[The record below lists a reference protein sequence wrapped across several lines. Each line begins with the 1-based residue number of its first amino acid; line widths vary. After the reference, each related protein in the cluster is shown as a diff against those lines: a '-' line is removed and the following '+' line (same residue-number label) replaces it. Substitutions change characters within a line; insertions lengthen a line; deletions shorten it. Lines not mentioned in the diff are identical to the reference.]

1 MSVLLLDQASTE
13 AEIFDVAFSGDLSVS
28 TGGDVMRARYSLSLI
43 AVILVAFSVKLFFF
57 SAPTAEAARPAIGL
71 GLDVSNM
78 HVNKMLPVQ
87 VANDLS
93 FVFTEA
99 D

>member
-1 MSVLLLDQASTE
+1 
-13 AEIFDVAFSGDLSVS
+13 
-28 TGGDVMRARYSLSLI
+28 MRVRYSFSLI
-43 AVILVAFSVKLFFF
+43 AVILVAFGMKLFFL
-57 SAPTAEAARPAIGL
+57 SAPTAEAARPATGL

-87 VANDLS
+87 EANDLS
-93 FVFTEA
+93 FVFTDA